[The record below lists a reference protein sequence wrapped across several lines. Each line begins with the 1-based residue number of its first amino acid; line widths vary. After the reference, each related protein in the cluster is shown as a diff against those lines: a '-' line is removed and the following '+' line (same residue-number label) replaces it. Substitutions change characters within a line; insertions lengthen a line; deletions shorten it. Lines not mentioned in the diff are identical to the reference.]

1 MVERFEISGVHT
13 SVDPALK
20 KYVIK
25 KIGGLDK
32 YIPRSHRKSAHAEVF
47 LKESKAQNSNSCT
60 CEVTL
65 HLPSQNIIIKESA
78 LNMYAAADI
87 AEAKLK
93 LQLKKYKDLHSN
105 GKGRRH
111 LAARFLR
118 KTA

>member
-1 MVERFEISGVHT
+1 MVERLEISGVHT
-13 SVDPALK
+13 TVDPALK
-20 KYVIK
+20 KYISK

-32 YIPRSHRKSAHAEVF
+32 YIPRGLRKSAHAEVF
-47 LKESKAQNSNSCT
+47 LKESKAKNNNSCT
-60 CEVTL
+60 CEVSL
-65 HLPSQNIIIKESA
+65 HLPSQQIIVKECA

-93 LQLKKYKDLHSN
+93 LQLKKYKDVHAN

-111 LAARFLR
+111 LTARFLR